1 MKDFAG
7 KIAVITGGGTGM
19 GRELARQ
26 LVAEGC
32 NVAMCDVSAAAMAET
47 KRLCEVEKLPQGLRI
62 TTHIADVSIE
72 DQLLRFRDELAEQQG
87 TDRIHLLFNNAG
99 IGGGGSLFTNTREQW
114 EKTFNIC
121 WGGVYLGVRTFLP
134 LLLKADEGHIVNT
147 SSVNGFWASVG
158 PGVSHTAYSA
168 AKFAVKGFTEALIN
182 DLRLNAPHIKCS
194 VVMPGH
200 IGTSIVSN
208 SRKIQ
213 SGSESERLSET
224 EIAVTRQ
231 RLNGIGIDTAP
242 MSDEDIQQIAAD
254 RARTFRD
261 ELTEQQATDK
271 IHLLFNNAGI
281 GGGGSLFTNTRE
293 QWEKT
298 FNICWGGVYLGV
310 RTFLPML
317 VKADE
322 AHIVNTSSVNGFW
335 ASVGI
340 GVSHTAY
347 SAAKFAVK
355 GFTEALINDLRLNA
369 PHVKCS
375 VVMPGHIGTSIV
387 SNSRK
392 IQSGSDSDRLSEN
405 EVLTTRQR
413 LKGMGIDTAPMSDED
428 IQKIALDR
436 ARTFRDEAP
445 TTAATAARTILDGVK
460 ADRWRILVGDD
471 AHRLD
476 ERVRQAPERAYEPE
490 FYQSFAAEVG
500 WRLG

>member
-32 NVAMCDVSAAAMAET
+32 NVAMCDVSAEAMAET
-47 KRLCEVEKLPQGLRI
+47 KRLCEVKKLPQGLRV

-72 DQLLRFRDELAEQQG
+72 DQLKRFRDELSQLQA
-87 TDRIHLLFNNAG
+87 TDKIHLLFNNAG

-114 EKTFNIC
+114 ERTFNIC

-134 LLLKADEGHIVNT
+134 MLLKADEGHIVNT

-158 PGVSHTAYSA
+158 MGVSHTAYSA

-213 SGSESERLSET
+213 FGT
-224 EIAVTRQ
+224 E
-231 RLNGIGIDTAP
+231 
-242 MSDEDIQQIAAD
+242 
-254 RARTFRD
+254 
-261 ELTEQQATDK
+261 
-271 IHLLFNNAGI
+271 
-281 GGGGSLFTNTRE
+281 
-293 QWEKT
+293 
-298 FNICWGGVYLGV
+298 
-310 RTFLPML
+310 
-317 VKADE
+317 
-322 AHIVNTSSVNGFW
+322 
-335 ASVGI
+335 
-340 GVSHTAY
+340 
-347 SAAKFAVK
+347 
-355 GFTEALINDLRLNA
+355 
-369 PHVKCS
+369 
-375 VVMPGHIGTSIV
+375 
-387 SNSRK
+387 
-392 IQSGSDSDRLSEN
+392 SDRLSEN
-405 EVLTTRQR
+405 EILSTRQR
-413 LKGMGIDTAPMSDED
+413 LKGMGIDPTAMSDED

-436 ARTFRDEAP
+436 ARTFREEAP
-445 TTAATAARTILDGVK
+445 TTASAAAKTILDGVK
-460 ADRWRILVGDD
+460 EGRWRILVGDD

-476 ERVRQAPERAYEPE
+476 ERVRESPERAYDAE
-490 FYQSFAAEVG
+490 FYHSFVKEVG